1 MGINKMQRMCTGDKD
16 KCDLGEDDCHDN
28 AVCTDTDGSFTCAC
42 KFGYSGDGKT
52 CTSTQWF
59 CAVHIDKGVLL
70 KSWTLE
76 GARAQLA
83 HGSQANR
90 QAIIPMTGNKA
101 GDPHTLDKS
110 WDGGSMWWGDWHDI
124 NKMQRMCTGDKD
136 KCDLGEDDCHDNA
149 VCTDTDG
156 SFTCACKSGYSG
168 DGKTCT
174 NKDECDLGEDD
185 CHDNAVCTDTDG
197 LFTCAC
203 KSGYSGDGKTCTNKD
218 ECDLGE
224 DDCHN

>member
-1 MGINKMQRMCTGDKD
+1 MWWGDWHDINKMQRMCTEDKD

-52 CTSTQWF
+52 CTSSQWF
-59 CAVHIDKGVLL
+59 CAVHIDKGGLL
-70 KSWTLE
+70 KSWALE

-136 KCDLGEDDCHDNA
+136 ECDLGEDDCHNNA

-174 NKDECDLGEDD
+174 SSQWFCAVHIDKGVLLKSWTLEGARAQLAHGSQANRQAIIPMTGNK
-185 CHDNAVCTDTDG
+185 A
-197 LFTCAC
+197 
-203 KSGYSGDGKTCTNKD
+203 
-218 ECDLGE
+218 
-224 DDCHN
+224 